1 MSQYTKYP
9 VVSGGGGGT
18 VTTVTA
24 SSPLSSSGGTTP
36 NLTIQVASDSQPG
49 ALSAT
54 DHAAF
59 SAKQPAGSYITSLTG
74 GVTASGPGASA
85 ATVITNANLTGPIT
99 SAGNATAVAS
109 QTGTGSTFV
118 MDTSPTLV
126 TPNLGTPT
134 TLVGTNISGTAS
146 GLTAGNVTINANLTG
161 DITSVGNATTL
172 TNAPV
177 IAKVLTGYTSGAGTV
192 ASTDS
197 ILTAIQ
203 KLNGNAA
210 GTAITAKVIYV
221 SQDTGNDSNP
231 GTLYKPLKTIQ
242 AGINAANAIAA
253 YYNQVI
259 VNVSPSSTNTGYNE
273 NLTLSQQGVT
283 VQGFSPRRS
292 DSVLLIGTVTINLTG
307 VSGGGNFVAASNIVS
322 LKSIVISSGAS
333 AGITF
338 GGTTFQ
344 RLEINDCYVS
354 SGNASALVMTNTG
367 TSAGTKSTITSR
379 DTDYFNS
386 SAASPVILQSAGNLY
401 LAGATPTVQN
411 NNAATAPS
419 LTVDGAS
426 ATGGTFSVTNG
437 QITGQITV
445 SDNLAMV
452 YLAASTISSG
462 SVACVVTPSSANTG
476 FVSIGNVGLNTTATN
491 SITGSG
497 IVALQNV
504 SKLSTGGDII
514 STVTQSPFPLFPQGA
529 TMIGAG
535 STQNAHSLLTIK
547 NGHVT
552 SQQTTAPTS
561 ALQTGAGSTAS
572 RTLTRCTD
580 TAGNISITVAGTGI
594 ASGAQ
599 LIVTFNTSYAT
610 APVVVLTP
618 TNANAALV
626 VGAYVTSSTTTFTI
640 NFAAAGT
647 TATAYTFTYHVI
659 ET

>member
-1 MSQYTKYP
+1 
-9 VVSGGGGGT
+9 
-18 VTTVTA
+18 
-24 SSPLSSSGGTTP
+24 
-36 NLTIQVASDSQPG
+36 
-49 ALSAT
+49 
-54 DHAAF
+54 
-59 SAKQPAGSYITSLTG
+59 
-74 GVTASGPGASA
+74 
-85 ATVITNANLTGPIT
+85 
-99 SAGNATAVAS
+99 
-109 QTGTGSTFV
+109 
-118 MDTSPTLV
+118 
-126 TPNLGTPT
+126 
-134 TLVGTNISGTAS
+134 
-146 GLTAGNVTINANLTG
+146 
-161 DITSVGNATTL
+161 
-172 TNAPV
+172 
-177 IAKVLTGYTSGAGTV
+177 
-192 ASTDS
+192 
-197 ILTAIQ
+197 
-203 KLNGNAA
+203 
-210 GTAITAKVIYV
+210 
-221 SQDTGNDSNP
+221 
-231 GTLYKPLKTIQ
+231 
-242 AGINAANAIAA
+242 
-253 YYNQVI
+253 
-259 VNVSPSSTNTGYNE
+259 
-273 NLTLSQQGVT
+273 VT